1 MKNIKIILKSSKEI
15 FITYILNYLIIIILC
30 LIYTILGHNNLN
42 LFLNTTCSYILLI
55 FCILMIIYLYRKNYR
70 KEPSLLIKHYF
81 PLELLGISVATLL
94 NMIILFLYPSQITST
109 ISPLLAFVSS
119 GLIGPIYEEI
129 LYRYLLYNRL
139 KKIYSIKKSIV
150 ITTIIFA
157 LIHLSPIRI
166 IYAFI
171 LGLILNISYEQHK
184 NILAPILIHIAANT
198 IVIFLDEYNTYIL
211 ILSLIS
217 LTISIVLN
225 TNIKLKKTCLK
236 K

>member
-1 MKNIKIILKSSKEI
+1 MIKVELKDNL
-15 FITYILNYLIIIILC
+15 ITIK
-30 LIYTILGHNNLN
+30 GHAGYDDKGKDIV
-42 LFLNTTCSYILLI
+42 CA
-55 FCILMIIYLYRKNYR
+55 
-70 KEPSLLIKHYF
+70 
-81 PLELLGISVATLL
+81 SV
-94 NMIILFLYPSQITST
+94 S
-109 ISPLLAFVSS
+109 
-119 GLIGPIYEEI
+119 
-129 LYRYLLYNRL
+129 
-139 KKIYSIKKSIV
+139 SIV

-184 NILAPILIHIAANT
+184 NILAPIIIHIAANT